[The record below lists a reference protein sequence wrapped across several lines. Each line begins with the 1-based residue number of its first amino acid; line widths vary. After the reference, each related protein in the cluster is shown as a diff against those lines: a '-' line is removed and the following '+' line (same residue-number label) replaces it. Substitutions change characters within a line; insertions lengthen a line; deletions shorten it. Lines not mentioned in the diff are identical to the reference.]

1 MTGHQLFIQN
11 ASDIVSVEDSAAIA
25 KAEVEYEN
33 ALREIENEDKK
44 IDQDLKN

>member
-1 MTGHQLFIQN
+1 MTGPSIIYTN
-11 ASDIVSVEDSAAIA
+11 ASDIVSVEDSTAIA

-44 IDQDLKN
+44 